1 MIRQGAEPEKRHFVC
16 FPPFLQKKMKGTG
29 LERIMKCYEEEEE
42 GEGGEEEERGEGEDN
57 SKDLGTFSFTG

>member
-1 MIRQGAEPEKRHFVC
+1 MLSPIFAKENERNRS
-16 FPPFLQKKMKGTG
+16 
-29 LERIMKCYEEEEE
+29 LERIMKCYEEEEEKE

>member
-1 MIRQGAEPEKRHFVC
+1 
-16 FPPFLQKKMKGTG
+16 MKGTG